1 VGLSDLGDAVTWGE
15 VRILLQ
21 EAAGDP
27 STALGAELAGW
38 SYPATVPALLTLS
51 AQLGKQSRDVMP
63 WVLVLRGDQA
73 TPEEVAT
80 ALAEIDSGLV
90 FT

>member
-1 VGLSDLGDAVTWGE
+1 MGLSDLGDALTWGE
-15 VRILLQ
+15 AQTLIH

-38 SYPATVPALLTLS
+38 SYPAAVPTLLTLS

-63 WVLVLRGDQA
+63 WVLMLRTDQA
-73 TPEEVAT
+73 TPEEVAKAIT
-80 ALAEIDSGLV
+80 EIEEGLV